1 MSRCV
6 ADAVRWKT
14 RRVYR
19 ISNGRVEVTALLG
32 GGHIADFRLCGS
44 SIGAPMNVLWESPWP
59 TIEPQTFSSCEH
71 AALYGD
77 GPAGKFLSGY
87 TGHALALGYFGMPSP
102 AETEQGLALHG
113 EAASAEW
120 NVVSAKCD
128 DECASLV
135 MEVSL
140 PVYRLHFRREIFLPA
155 DAFTVCITEVVTNQG
170 GDEVEFQWV
179 EHAAFGEPFFTRGDA
194 TLFVSG
200 TRGLTWPA
208 GYEGHEILRNDAE
221 FRWPYAPSTDGEP
234 VDLSQPFVRDGTGF
248 VAALLTDADREDAFV
263 AVHNRR
269 HELVAGY
276 SFERALFPWLALW
289 EENGA
294 RESAPWNGRTRVR
307 GVEFGTSPMPL
318 GLDHARKMRSLLD
331 TPVLTSIPGSSRMKT
346 QYDLFLH
353 PTPPQWTQIKDV
365 RRFDDSL
372 VVRGDGNEEIWLKR
386 GNRGR
391 WSL

>member
-6 ADAVRWKT
+6 TDAVQWKN
-14 RRVYR
+14 RRAYR
-19 ISNGRVEVTALLG
+19 LSNGTVELTVLPG

-44 SIGAPMNVLWESPWP
+44 PINALWESPWP
-59 TIEPQTFSSCEH
+59 TIEPQNFSSRER

-77 GPAGKFLSGY
+77 GPAGRFLSGY
-87 TGHALALGYFGMPSP
+87 TGHALALGYFGMPSS
-102 AETEQGLALHG
+102 AESEQGLTLHG

-120 NVVSAKCD
+120 NVISAECD
-128 DECASLV
+128 DHSHDHAASLA

-140 PVYRLHFRREIFLPA
+140 PVYRLHFRREIFLPV
-155 DAFTVCITEVVTNQG
+155 DAFTVCITEVVTNRSDG
-170 GDEVEFQWV
+170 EVEFQWA
-179 EHAAFGEPFFTRGDA
+179 EHAAFGEPFFTSGDA

-208 GYEGHEILRNDAE
+208 GYEGHEILCNDAE
-221 FRWPYAPSTDGEP
+221 YRWPYAPSTDGEP

-248 VAALLTDADREDAFV
+248 VAALLTDGNRENAFV

-276 SFERALFPWLALW
+276 SFDRALFPWIALW
-289 EENGA
+289 EENRA

-318 GLDHARKMRSLLD
+318 GLDHARNMRSLFD
-331 TPVLTSIPGSSRMKT
+331 TPVLTSIPGGSRMET

-353 PTPPQWTQIKDV
+353 PAPPQWTQIKDV
-365 RRFDDSL
+365 RRFDESL
-372 VVRGDGNEEIWLKR
+372 VVRGDGNEEIRLER
-386 GNRGR
+386 GNRRG
-391 WSL
+391 